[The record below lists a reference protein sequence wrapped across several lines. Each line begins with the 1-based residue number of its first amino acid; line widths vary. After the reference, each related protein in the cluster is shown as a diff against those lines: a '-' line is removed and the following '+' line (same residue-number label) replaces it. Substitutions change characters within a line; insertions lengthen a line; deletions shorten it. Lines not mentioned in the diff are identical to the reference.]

1 MALIDVIAFD
11 ADDTLWH
18 NEPHYVEAKSKL
30 KALLSRYASQEM
42 VDKELDRIETANLPL
57 YGYGIKSFT
66 LSMIETVIQLTDGKI
81 TGEELQKIID
91 LGKEMLSVDVKLLDN
106 VDETI
111 SHLAESYTLMIITKG
126 DLRDQERS
134 LSQSGIDKYF
144 DCVEIVSEKDEK
156 TYRKVLSKYHIQP
169 ELFIMVGN
177 SLKSDILPVT
187 KIGGSAVHIPAE
199 VNWSLDVVE
208 DDQWWI
214 DGHYE
219 IEEISQLPALIE
231 RISKE

>member
-30 KALLSRYASQEM
+30 KALLSRYASQEL
-42 VDKELDRIETANLPL
+42 VEKELDRIEATNLPL
-57 YGYGIKSFT
+57 YGYGIKGFT
-66 LSMIETVIQLTDGKI
+66 LSMIETVIKMSDGKI
-81 TGEELQKIID
+81 TGEELQKIIEV
-91 LGKEMLSVDVKLLDN
+91 GKGMLSVDVKLLEN
-106 VDETI
+106 AKETV

-126 DLRDQERS
+126 DLLDQERN
-134 LSQSGIDKYF
+134 LSQSGIDQYF

-187 KIGGSAVHIPAE
+187 KIGGIAVHIPAK
-199 VNWSLDVVE
+199 VNWNLDVVD
-208 DDQWWI
+208 DDQLWI

-219 IEEISQLPALIE
+219 IEDIGQLPALIE

>member
-30 KALLSRYASQEM
+30 KTLLSRYASQE
-42 VDKELDRIETANLPL
+42 VVEKELDRIEAANLPL
-57 YGYGIKSFT
+57 YGYGIKGFT
-66 LSMIETVIQLTDGKI
+66 LSMIETVIKMSDGEI
-81 TGEELQKIID
+81 IGEELQKIIEV
-91 LGKEMLSVDVKLLDN
+91 GKGMLSVDVKLLEN
-106 VDETI
+106 AKETV

-126 DLRDQERS
+126 DLLDQERN
-134 LSQSGIDKYF
+134 LSQSGIDKHF

-187 KIGGSAVHIPAE
+187 KIGGIGVHIPAE
-199 VNWSLDVVE
+199 VNWSLDVVD
-208 DDQWWI
+208 DDQLWI

-219 IEEISQLPALIE
+219 IEDIGQLPALIE